1 MPAHKRSWSDSLN
14 GEEPRDQQ
22 FSHQDAKQSRTEREP
37 KTEIEAEEEEQQKQ
51 QKEGDPDDEG
61 REEDEGDEQKQHK
74 QLEEATGARDSEGS
88 LSSSSE
94 DKPEFVFVE
103 LSGIRRDVQ
112 CPICLGIIKKTR
124 TVMECLHRFCRECID
139 KSMRLGNNECPA
151 CRTHCASR
159 RSLRDDPNYDALIA
173 ALYPDIDKY
182 EEEELTFHEE
192 ERNRNKQ
199 IQESIAQIFQRQSE
213 ALSKKRILGKDMA
226 GGILTRS
233 RRNHRN
239 AHLRRQNGR
248 GDEVSGYEDNEDEDD
263 NNEGKDSS
271 SADERFTEVRQR
283 RKKRHPTVRSSQ
295 PSSSIANIDSGCT
308 DGCAESDLDMS
319 RENRTVSPGLV
330 LNSEMLG
337 WGRGGVRSNT
347 RHGSGGGSSNKS
359 SRSSRLTKLVNYL
372 RGLEENSNELD
383 VHLLLISVD
392 KESTPSLQQPHLHCR
407 PSLTVEQLREYVSR
421 KTPLQADEVE
431 ILSVKDC
438 HSTSDD
444 QSTTNTS
451 ISIEGPVI
459 MSPVFDPL
467 KYELQILEGKETL
480 AELQADCNYSSD
492 HLILGYR
499 RKGQS

>member
-1 MPAHKRSWSDSLN
+1 MPAHKRSWSDSVH
-14 GEEPRDQQ
+14 GEDPRDQQ
-22 FSHQDAKQSRTEREP
+22 FSHQDAKQSRTERETN
-37 KTEIEAEEEEQQKQ
+37 TEIEEEEEEEEQREEQL
-51 QKEGDPDDEG
+51 KEGQRGDEG
-61 REEDEGDEQKQHK
+61 REEDEGEEEKQRQ
-74 QLEEATGARDSEGS
+74 QLEEATGDRDSEGS
-88 LSSSSE
+88 QSSSSE
-94 DKPEFVFVE
+94 EKPEFIFVE
-103 LSGIRRDVQ
+103 LLGIRKDVQ

-192 ERNRNKQ
+192 DRNRNKQ

-213 ALSKKRILGKDMA
+213 ALSKKRMLGKDTA
-226 GGILTRS
+226 GVILTRS

-239 AHLRRQNGR
+239 VHLRRQNGR
-248 GDEVSGYEDNEDEDD
+248 GEEVSGYEDNEDDD
-263 NNEGKDSS
+263 DINEGKDSS

-283 RKKRHPTVRSSQ
+283 RKKRHPTLRSSQ
-295 PSSSIANIDSGCT
+295 PSSSIANIDSG

-330 LNSEMLG
+330 LNTEMLG
-337 WGRGGVRSNT
+337 WGRGGVRSNS
-347 RHGSGGGSSNKS
+347 RHGSAGGSGNKS
-359 SRSSRLTKLVNYL
+359 SRSSRLMKLVKYL
-372 RGLEENSNELD
+372 RGLEENNNELD

-407 PSLTVEQLREYVSR
+407 PSLTVKHLCEYVSR
-421 KTPLQADEVE
+421 KTSLQADDVE
-431 ILSVKDC
+431 ILSLKGRPR
-438 HSTSDD
+438 TSNE
-444 QSTTNTS
+444 QSTRSAS
-451 ISIEGPVI
+451 ISIDG
-459 MSPVFDPL
+459 MSLVFDPF
-467 KYELQILEGKETL
+467 KYELQSLEGEKNL
-480 AELQADCNYSSD
+480 AGLQSDCTYSRD

-499 RKGQS
+499 RRGQS

>member
-1 MPAHKRSWSDSLN
+1 MPAHKRSWSDSVH
-14 GEEPRDQQ
+14 GEDPRDQQ
-22 FSHQDAKQSRTEREP
+22 FSHQDAKQSRTERETN
-37 KTEIEAEEEEQQKQ
+37 TEIEEEEEEEEQREEQL
-51 QKEGDPDDEG
+51 KEGQRGDEG
-61 REEDEGDEQKQHK
+61 REEDEGEEEKQRQ
-74 QLEEATGARDSEGS
+74 QLEEATGDRDSEGS
-88 LSSSSE
+88 QSSSSE
-94 DKPEFVFVE
+94 EKPEFIFVE
-103 LSGIRRDVQ
+103 LSGIRKDVQ

-192 ERNRNKQ
+192 DRNRNKQ

-213 ALSKKRILGKDMA
+213 ALSKKRMLGKDTA
-226 GGILTRS
+226 GVILTRS

-239 AHLRRQNGR
+239 VHLRRQNGR
-248 GDEVSGYEDNEDEDD
+248 GEEVSGYEDNEDDDD

-283 RKKRHPTVRSSQ
+283 RKKRHPTLRSSQ
-295 PSSSIANIDSGCT
+295 PSSSIANIDSG

-330 LNSEMLG
+330 LNTEMLG
-337 WGRGGVRSNT
+337 WGRGGVRSNS
-347 RHGSGGGSSNKS
+347 RHGSAGGSGNKS
-359 SRSSRLTKLVNYL
+359 SRSSRLMKLVKYL
-372 RGLEENSNELD
+372 RGLEENNNELD

-407 PSLTVEQLREYVSR
+407 PSLTVKHLREQYVSR
-421 KTPLQADEVE
+421 KTSLQADDVE
-431 ILSVKDC
+431 ILSLKGRPR
-438 HSTSDD
+438 TSNE
-444 QSTTNTS
+444 QSTRSAS
-451 ISIEGPVI
+451 ISIDG
-459 MSPVFDPL
+459 MSLVFDPF
-467 KYELQILEGKETL
+467 KYELQSLEGEKNL
-480 AELQADCNYSSD
+480 AGLQSDCTYSRD

-499 RKGQS
+499 RRGRS